1 MGNYLSFV
9 SFLFCSMLTLSAQ
22 GAEQKTA
29 TKPTEAVDKSSTG
42 SQSNNE
48 SAIILSAQQQSQCAQ
63 YCSEAKTN
71 ESYKQQVSDRQNPN
85 SSIGYELVIP
95 QALPP
100 RNRWSDFLP
109 FLGKEAREAGYL
121 LPLPFGISLVGLT
134 QEQPFTVSEIGLAV
148 DGQQSEIINDFIDDS
163 INAKNLKVSD
173 TTYNLRFDAW
183 ILPFWNVYG
192 LVGKTCRP

>member
-1 MGNYLSFV
+1 MGNYLLLI
-9 SFLFCSMLTLSAQ
+9 SFLFFTLFTLSAQ
-22 GAEQKTA
+22 GTEQKPT
-29 TKPTEAVDKSSTG
+29 TEPTEAVNKSSTEP
-42 SQSNNE
+42 QSTNE
-48 SAIILSAQQQSQCAQ
+48 SAIILSEQQQSQCAQ

-95 QALPP
+95 EALPP

-134 QEQPFTVSEIGLAV
+134 QEQPFTVSEIGLEI
-148 DGQQSEIINDFIDDS
+148 DGQQSELINDFIDNS

-173 TTYNLRFDAW
+173 TTYNLSL
-183 ILPFWNVYG
+183 IHI
-192 LVGKTCRP
+192 